1 MRRHRTTPARRPR
14 RPTSTED
21 VQAERRARR
30 CRALCVFSLFLT
42 LAAIGGEPAA
52 ADPPPLACGL
62 PQTAPLW
69 VDYADGG
76 VPFWSTIFARPGIVA
91 AASSTIVP
99 PQLRA
104 KGAQTVYFD
113 LYLNHRVGTP
123 SKPADPSTI
132 QARADKLFAAAV
144 TSTGCAQPVIAEN
157 ELFGAQLPTPWTAT
171 TALYRAN
178 VLAYLQRLAQLGA
191 RPFLLLSNRPY
202 THDQGADDWWRA
214 VAAVSDLVPEV
225 YFSGPSVSK
234 QGAVAGSRRLRTTL
248 RLRMEDLIQIGIPT
262 SRLGVMLTFSSTPH
276 AGGREGLAL
285 PQWLDVVKWEE
296 LAVNQISSELHLA
309 SVWSW
314 GWAAFNP
321 AGNDPDK
328 PKAACTWLWTRD
340 HSLCGAPA
348 LAGTALD
355 PSLEVGV
362 TLPAGTLCLLG
373 TTKLLASD
381 VAAISRLTG
390 DRDVAFSAEYEH
402 AVLVAARPVSGAE
415 LALAERN
422 TILDHFGG
430 SRQAYLAGLANTH
443 VTHTLARE
451 ILADEI
457 RRLAVEATLRVPAP
471 TSLQLRN
478 WYGTYAAAKAR
489 AVRAAAP
496 MTWLGGARTGIALQG
511 AAPGRLFDLLPGQ
524 SVKVGGVK
532 VTALGETAPLGAYP
546 YAVAL
551 PAVRHALVAQERLGA
566 FATWARRR
574 QNQSLGQL
582 ACQHDKL
589 PRPAT
594 IDLTGWVPF
603 LSLG

>member
-1 MRRHRTTPARRPR
+1 
-14 RPTSTED
+14 
-21 VQAERRARR
+21 
-30 CRALCVFSLFLT
+30 
-42 LAAIGGEPAA
+42 
-52 ADPPPLACGL
+52 
-62 PQTAPLW
+62 
-69 VDYADGG
+69 
-76 VPFWSTIFARPGIVA
+76 
-91 AASSTIVP
+91 
-99 PQLRA
+99 
-104 KGAQTVYFD
+104 
-113 LYLNHRVGTP
+113 
-123 SKPADPSTI
+123 
-132 QARADKLFAAAV
+132 
-144 TSTGCAQPVIAEN
+144 
-157 ELFGAQLPTPWTAT
+157 
-171 TALYRAN
+171 
-178 VLAYLQRLAQLGA
+178 
-191 RPFLLLSNRPY
+191 
-202 THDQGADDWWRA
+202 
-214 VAAVSDLVPEV
+214 SDIVPEV

-262 SRLGVMLTFSSTPH
+262 NRLGVMLTFSSTPH

-296 LAVNQISSELHLA
+296 IAVNQISSELHLA

-340 HSLCGAPA
+340 HSLCDAPA
-348 LAGTALD
+348 VAGTALD
-355 PSLEVGV
+355 PSLQVGA

-402 AVLVAARPVSGAE
+402 AVLVAARPVSSAE

-430 SRQAYLAGLANTH
+430 SRQAYLAGLASAH

-451 ILADEI
+451 ILADEV
-457 RRLAVEATLRVPAP
+457 RRLAVEATLRIATP
-471 TSLQLRN
+471 TTLQLRN
-478 WYGTYAAAKAR
+478 WYGTYSAVKAR

-496 MTWLGGARTGIALQG
+496 MAWLGGARAGIALQG
-511 AAPGRLFDLLPGQ
+511 EAPGRLFDLAPGQ
-524 SVKVGGVK
+524 SVKVDGVK

-546 YAVAL
+546 YAVSL
-551 PAVRHALVAQERLGA
+551 PAVRQALVAQQRLGA

>member
-1 MRRHRTTPARRPR
+1 MSVFA
-14 RPTSTED
+14 S
-21 VQAERRARR
+21 RRARLR
-30 CRALCVFSLFLT
+30 RALRLLPLL
-42 LAAIGGEPAA
+42 LALPAA
-52 ADPPPLACGL
+52 AAAGAPAGADPPPPLACGL
-62 PQTAPLW
+62 SQTAPLW

-91 AASSTIVP
+91 AASNTIVP

-113 LYLNHRVGTP
+113 LYLNNRVGTP
-123 SKPADPSTI
+123 SNPANPSTI
-132 QARADKLFAAAV
+132 EGRADKLFAAAV
-144 TSTGCAQPVIAEN
+144 TSTGCDHPAIAEN

-214 VAAVSDLVPEV
+214 VAAVSDIVPEV

-262 SRLGVMLTFSSTPH
+262 DRLGVMLTFSSTPR

-285 PQWLDVVKWEE
+285 PQWLDVVKWEQ
-296 LAVNQISSELHLA
+296 LAVGQISAELHLA

-340 HSLCGAPA
+340 HSLCDAPA
-348 LAGTALD
+348 LAGQALD
-355 PSLEVGV
+355 PSLEVGA

-373 TTKLLASD
+373 ATKLLADD
-381 VAAISRLTG
+381 VAAIAHLTG
-390 DRDVAFSAEYEH
+390 DRDVAFSAGLEH
-402 AVLVAARPVSGAE
+402 AVLAAARPVSAAE

-430 SRQAYLAGLANTH
+430 SRQAYLAGLAAAH
-443 VTHTLARE
+443 VTRALARE
-451 ILADEI
+451 ILADEV
-457 RRLAVEATLRVPAP
+457 RRLAVQATLRVPAP
-471 TSLQLRN
+471 TAPQLRN
-478 WYGTYAAAKAR
+478 WYVTYAASKAR
-489 AVRAAAP
+489 VVRAAGP
-496 MTWLGGARTGIALQG
+496 MAWLGGLRAGIALQG
-511 AAPGRLFDLLPGQ
+511 EAPGRLFDLAAGQ
-524 SVKVGGVK
+524 SVKVLGVK
-532 VTALGETAPLGAYP
+532 VTVLGETGPLGAYP
-546 YAVAL
+546 YTLAL
-551 PAVRHALVAQERLGA
+551 PSVRHALVAQERLGA
-566 FATWARRR
+566 FAIWARRR
-574 QNQSLGQL
+574 QNQSLGRL
-582 ACQHDKL
+582 ACQHDTL
-589 PRPAT
+589 PTPAT
-594 IDLTGWVPF
+594 IDLTAWVPF